1 MGSSRVRDNLRS
13 RLSQL
18 RAQAAPLPGRSAREA
33 ADSPQRMRERLKRFA
48 PRKGASVSAEPR
60 LAGDELAGLLGGRYI
75 PDGLIVIE
83 RNLSFDTYHG
93 ERLIGEG
100 LEESLAFFGHDDG
113 SVVFMDTETTG
124 LAGGTGTVIF
134 LLGLGR
140 VTGAELHVVQYLLT
154 KFSGEAALLSHG
166 EKFIR
171 GARTFVTYN
180 GKSFDHPLLMS
191 RYRLAGLAD
200 PFGPLRHIDL
210 LHPTRRA
217 FRNHWANCTLRT
229 AEERLLGFRRVD
241 DLPGSEAP
249 QTWFDWVRYGETKN
263 MPRVIQH
270 NGLDILSLAV
280 LIPALRDAFENPGAR
295 EMNLRAIARHF
306 ERQSDEAAAYEYL
319 LANRTHLNPDAA
331 LELARLSR
339 RREDWELAVDIWYEL
354 AAFDHV
360 EAIERLAKYHE
371 HVARNVPVALTF
383 THQLLRLERDEQK
396 HQRRES
402 RLLAKLRRLNY
413 GRAP

>member
-1 MGSSRVRDNLRS
+1 MRDNLRS
-13 RLSQL
+13 TLSRL
-18 RAQAAPLPGRSAREA
+18 RAQAAPLPGHSAPETEG
-33 ADSPQRMRERLKRFA
+33 SPHLIRERFKRLSS
-48 PRKGASVSAEPR
+48 PRGSSANSGPR
-60 LAGDELAGLLGGRYI
+60 LSGHELAGLLGGRYVS
-75 PDGLIVIE
+75 DGLIVIE
-83 RNLSFDTYHG
+83 RSLSFGSYHG
-93 ERLIGEG
+93 EKLLGES
-100 LEESLAFFGHDDG
+100 LEESLVFFGHEDG

-124 LAGGTGTVIF
+124 LAGGTGTVVFI
-134 LLGLGR
+134 LGLGR
-140 VTGAELHVVQYLLT
+140 ITGAELHVAQYLLT
-154 KFSGEAALLSHG
+154 EFSGEAALLSYG
-166 EKFIR
+166 EEFLR

-180 GKSFDHPLLMS
+180 GKSFDHPLLTA

-217 FRNHWANCTLRT
+217 FRNHWADCTLRT

-319 LANRTHLNPDAA
+319 LANRRHLNPDAA

-371 HVARNVPVALTF
+371 HVARNVPVALKF

-396 HQRRES
+396 HQCRES
-402 RLLAKLRRLNY
+402 RLLAKLSRLNY